1 MDKKILIVDD
11 EKPIVDVLKFNLEK
25 DGYETVEAYDGE
37 QAVEMALET
46 KPDLIILDV
55 MLPKM
60 DGFTVCKKIRQK
72 LTCPIIML
80 TAKDE
85 IVDKIIGLELGADD
99 YMTKPFSMRELAAR
113 VKANLRKHSIEVAE
127 TEKEEVNT
135 NTIKIKDLVLDLDK
149 YVVIKKNNVI
159 DLTMKEFDVVKLLA
173 SNPGQ
178 VFTREQILKNVWGY
192 DYYGD
197 VRSVDVTIRRVRE
210 KIEDNTSDPKY
221 IITKRGIGYYV

>member
-11 EKPIVDVLKFNLEK
+11 EKPIVDILKFNLEK
-25 DGYETVEAYDGE
+25 EGYKTIEAYDGE
-37 QAVEMALET
+37 QAVEMALES

-60 DGFTVCKKIRQK
+60 DGFSVCKKIRQK

-80 TAKDE
+80 TAKE
-85 IVDKIIGLELGADD
+85 EVVDKIIGLELGADD
-99 YMTKPFSMRELAAR
+99 YMTKPFSIRELTAR
-113 VKANLRKHSIEVAE
+113 IKANLRKHVIQE
-127 TEKEEVNT
+127 EEVEVDT
-135 NTIKIKDLVLDLDK
+135 TSIKIKDLVLDSEK
-149 YVVIKKNNVI
+149 YVVIKNGVII
-159 DLTMKEFDVVKLLA
+159 DLTMKEFEVLKLLA
-173 SNPGQ
+173 SNAGQ

-197 VRSVDVTIRRVRE
+197 LRSVDVTIRRIRE
-210 KIEDNTSDPKY
+210 KIEDNTAEPKY

>member
-11 EKPIVDVLKFNLEK
+11 EKPIVDILKFNLEK
-25 DGYETVEAYDGE
+25 EGYKTIEAYDGE
-37 QAVEMALET
+37 QAVEMALES

-60 DGFTVCKKIRQK
+60 DGFSVCKKIRQK

-80 TAKDE
+80 TAKE
-85 IVDKIIGLELGADD
+85 EVVDKIIGLELGADD
-99 YMTKPFSMRELAAR
+99 YMTKPFSIRELTAR
-113 VKANLRKHSIEVAE
+113 IKANLRKHVIHEEEE
-127 TEKEEVNT
+127 TVDNSS
-135 NTIKIKDLVLDLDK
+135 IKIKDLVLDSEK
-149 YVVIKKNNVI
+149 YVVVKNGVII
-159 DLTMKEFDVVKLLA
+159 DLTMKEFEVLKLLA
-173 SNPGQ
+173 SNAGQ

-197 VRSVDVTIRRVRE
+197 LRSVDVTIRRIRE
-210 KIEDNTSDPKY
+210 KIEDNTAEPKY

>member
-1 MDKKILIVDD
+1 MEKKILIVDD

-25 DGYETVEAYDGE
+25 DGYKTIEAYDGE
-37 QAVEMALET
+37 QAVEMALT
-46 KPDLIILDV
+46 AKPDLIILDV

-80 TAKDE
+80 TAKE
-85 IVDKIIGLELGADD
+85 EVVDKIIGLELGADD
-99 YMTKPFSMRELAAR
+99 YMTKPFSVRELTAR
-113 VKANLRKHSIEVAE
+113 VKANLRKHVLPEDTQNE
-127 TEKEEVNT
+127 NGNDEL
-135 NTIKIKDLVLDLDK
+135 KIKDLVLDVEK
-149 YVVIKKNNVI
+149 YVVVKKGKII
-159 DLTMKEFDVVKLLA
+159 DLTMKEFEVIKLLA
-173 SNPGQ
+173 THSGQ

-197 VRSVDVTIRRVRE
+197 VRSVDVTIRRIRE
-210 KIEDNTSDPKY
+210 KIEDNTSEPKY

>member
-11 EKPIVDVLKFNLEK
+11 EKPIVDILKFNLEK
-25 DGYETVEAYDGE
+25 EGYKTIEAYDGE
-37 QAVEMALET
+37 QAVEMALES

-60 DGFTVCKKIRQK
+60 DGFSVCKKIRQK

-80 TAKDE
+80 TAKE
-85 IVDKIIGLELGADD
+85 EVVDKIIGLELGADD
-99 YMTKPFSMRELAAR
+99 YMTKPFSIRELTAR
-113 VKANLRKHSIEVAE
+113 IKANLRKHVIH
-127 TEKEEVNT
+127 EEEEAIDT
-135 NTIKIKDLVLDLDK
+135 SSIKIKDLVLDSEK
-149 YVVIKKNNVI
+149 YVVVKNGVII
-159 DLTMKEFDVVKLLA
+159 DLTMKEFEVLKLLA
-173 SNPGQ
+173 SNAGQ

-197 VRSVDVTIRRVRE
+197 LRSVDVTIRRIRE
-210 KIEDNTSDPKY
+210 KIEDNTAEPKY

>member
-1 MDKKILIVDD
+1 MEKKILIVDD

-25 DGYETVEAYDGE
+25 DGYKTIEAYDGE
-37 QAVEMALET
+37 QAVEMALT
-46 KPDLIILDV
+46 AKPDLIILDV

-80 TAKDE
+80 TAKE
-85 IVDKIIGLELGADD
+85 EVVDKIIGLELGADD
-99 YMTKPFSMRELAAR
+99 YMTKPFSVRELTAR
-113 VKANLRKHSIEVAE
+113 IKANLRKHVLPEDV
-127 TEKEEVNT
+127 EKEEGADEL
-135 NTIKIKDLVLDLDK
+135 KIKDLVLDVEK
-149 YVVIKKNNVI
+149 YVVVKKGKII
-159 DLTMKEFDVVKLLA
+159 DLTMKEFEVIKLLA
-173 SNPGQ
+173 THAGQ

-197 VRSVDVTIRRVRE
+197 VRSVDVTIRRIRE
-210 KIEDNTSDPKY
+210 KIEDNTSEPKY